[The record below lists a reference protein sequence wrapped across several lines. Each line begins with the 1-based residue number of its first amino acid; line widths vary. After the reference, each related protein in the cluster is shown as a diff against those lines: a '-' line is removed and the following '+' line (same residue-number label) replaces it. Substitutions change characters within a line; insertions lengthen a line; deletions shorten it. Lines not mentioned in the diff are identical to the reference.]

1 MKKIF
6 TLCVA
11 LFAAVSMFAQETKGM
26 FEFATADGTIVP
38 SGSVITKSDVEDHT
52 DPEDG
57 VDNMQIPTGLWIKPV
72 KTELNGEKL
81 CVKLRVDVEKIDHG
95 SSINFC
101 LLGYCSTAKREGTYE
116 SNGGFVDKL
125 DDLQTEWMIGN
136 DEETGKAKYGEAT
149 AKLTLVVC
157 RKVSQGKDQFDI
169 EQFKYEDV
177 GESSTVTVKFVYNEK
192 STGINGISNANAT
205 VVARYAA
212 DGTRLSAPQ
221 KGLNIVKLSNGKTV
235 KYIK

>member
-52 DPEDG
+52 DPEEG

-95 SSINFC
+95 SISFC
-101 LLGYCSTAKREGTYE
+101 LLGNCVSAMREGTYE

-125 DDLQTEWMIGN
+125 DDLATEWMIGN
-136 DEETGKAKYGEAT
+136 DEETDKAKYGEAK
-149 AKLTLVVC
+149 AKLTLVAC
-157 RKVSQGKDQFDI
+157 RKVSQGKDQFGV
-169 EQFKYEDV
+169 ENFKYEDV
-177 GESSTVTVKFVYNEK
+177 GDCSTVTVHFVYNEK
-192 STGINGISNANAT
+192 STDINGISNADAT

>member
-52 DPEDG
+52 DPEEG

-95 SSINFC
+95 SIAFC
-101 LLGYCSTAKREGTYE
+101 LLGSCSSAMREGTYE

-136 DEETGKAKYGEAT
+136 DEETEKAMYGEAT

-157 RKVSQGKDQFDI
+157 KVSLVKDDLNV
-169 EQFKYEDV
+169 EHFKYENV

>member
-52 DPEDG
+52 DPEEG

-95 SSINFC
+95 SIAFC
-101 LLGYCSTAKREGTYE
+101 LLGNCISAVREGTYE

-125 DDLQTEWMIGN
+125 DDLATEWKIGY
-136 DEETGKAKYGEAT
+136 DEETGKAMYGEAK

-157 RKVSQGKDQFDI
+157 RKVSLGKDQLGIEEFDYKDI
-169 EQFKYEDV
+169 
-177 GESSTVTVKFVYNEK
+177 GESSTITVHFVYNEK
-192 STGINGISNANAT
+192 STGINGISNADAT